1 MKHLRHFT
9 LIELL
14 VVIAIIAILAAMLLP
29 ALSKA
34 REKAR
39 AISCTSNLKQVTLKE
54 LMYADEYNGN
64 IPVSKSTGCANW
76 NYMTELRY
84 ALGES
89 TSYANDQSLRCP
101 GHVNPGYTYN
111 GNNYTGNQVGFI
123 YALKNINFGTNFE
136 KEHGNPKLSGATVA
150 LSTETSKP
158 SYYST
163 VQMKGHSDYPML
175 MDTIWYGGAFNY
187 AGNQAYTI
195 QLSNENQYSGFHFR
209 HNGMANFSF
218 FDGHVEALKAGNAK
232 TKFKSTDTSGDATKA
247 QLYRRHDWTLPE

>member
-1 MKHLRHFT
+1 MKHLTRFT

-39 AISCTSNLKQVTLKE
+39 TISCASNLKQIALKE
-54 LMYADEYNGN
+54 LMYADEYGGN
-64 IPVSKSTGCANW
+64 ISISKCTGTSNW

-84 ALGES
+84 ANGES
-89 TSYANDQSLRCP
+89 TSFGNDQSLRCP
-101 GHVNPGYTYN
+101 GHVNPGYEYN
-111 GNNYTGNQVGFI
+111 GTTYGGNLVGLI
-123 YALKNINFGTNFE
+123 YALKNIAFGTNFE
-136 KEHGNPKLSGATVA
+136 KDHGNPMLRGTVTTRP
-150 LSTETSKP
+150 TETVLP

-163 VQMKGHSDYPML
+163 VIMTQHSDYPML

-195 QLSNENQYSGFHFR
+195 QLSNTNQYSGFHFR
-209 HNGMANFSF
+209 HNGTANFAF
-218 FDGHVEALKAGNAK
+218 FDGHVEPLKAGNAK
-232 TKFKSTDTSGDATKA
+232 SKFKYTDTSGNATNA
-247 QLYRRHDWTLPE
+247 SLYRRHDWTLPE